1 MKPLLSL
8 PEAAQRLN
16 LSTRH
21 VHRLI
26 REDSTFPARRIGQN
40 GHWKID
46 GNDLEEWIK
55 SQPTWTDSRNA
66 VVEITRPRRGR
77 PPLSRT
83 SPKRQV
89 K

>member
-46 GNDLEEWIK
+46 SGELEDWIK
-55 SQPTWTDSRNA
+55 SQPTWAESKNN
-66 VVEITRPRRGR
+66 VVDITRPRRGR
-77 PPLSRT
+77 PPTRRT
-83 SPKRQV
+83 STR
-89 K
+89 